1 MEFGDL
7 EEQRRT
13 RKSRKRGNTDANR
26 IDEEDDSEEELSLA
40 AIELHLEKQ

>member
-26 IDEEDDSEEELSLA
+26 IDEEEDDSEDELSLA
-40 AIELHLEKQ
+40 AIELHLEK